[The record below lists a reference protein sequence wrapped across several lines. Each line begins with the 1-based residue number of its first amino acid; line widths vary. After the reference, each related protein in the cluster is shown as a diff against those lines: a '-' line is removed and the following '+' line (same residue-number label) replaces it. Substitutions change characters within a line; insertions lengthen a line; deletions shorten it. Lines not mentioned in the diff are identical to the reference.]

1 MRLLIQ
7 RVKEARVEVN
17 SKILGSIK
25 QGLCVFVAVEASDTF
40 DVLQKMARRLC
51 AFRIFEDA
59 QKKMNL
65 SVQDVQ
71 GSILLV
77 PQFTLLADC
86 RTGNRPS
93 FLKAGK
99 SEDMVSLFLQFV
111 ECVKEVD
118 GKVETGEF
126 QADMQVY
133 IVNDGPATF
142 MIESQVEKQ
151 QNKLDLLTKMVSEN
165 RPDLVGKQKKKFID
179 EACSLRANLELRA
192 QQKKGN

>member
-7 RVKEARVEVN
+7 RVLNAKVEAN
-17 SKILGSIK
+17 SKVLGAIER
-25 QGLCVFVAVEASDTF
+25 GLCVFVAVEANDTF
-40 DVLQKMARRLC
+40 DVFQKMARRLC

-71 GSILLV
+71 GAILLV

-86 RTGNRPS
+86 HTGNRPS

-99 SEDMVSLFLQFV
+99 SAEMASLFLQFV

-126 QADMQVY
+126 QADMQVSL
-133 IVNDGPATF
+133 VNDGPATF
-142 MIESQVEKQ
+142 IMESHTEKQ
-151 QNKLDLLTKMVSEN
+151 KSKLDLLTKMVSEN
-165 RPDLVGKQKKKFID
+165 RTDLVGKQKKKFID
-179 EACSLRANLELRA
+179 EAYSLRANLELRA